1 MFLASVSWQHLIS
14 EKYYFFISPIF
25 KNCNFPQ
32 LNFGI
37 EPRSTHSETKDLVR
51 VAVVK
56 NSCFCSMPYNPNCP
70 NNEKNF
76 WFSPRRSNS
85 FSSGTDFIS
94 SVKVSIKVL
103 QPVETFS
110 MENCRFCSLHW
121 KTDCPIFQIL
131 VFRLTHLNF
140 QTPNSHYPQA
150 CIFHFDLH
158 RKTETCE
165 YRLVNQNVDV
175 FLASEIWRCDIFEQS
190 LLFRFNSSCKI
201 RFVRHY
207 MLLLFP

>member
-14 EKYYFFISPIF
+14 EKNYFFISPIF

-131 VFRLTHLNF
+131 VFRLTHHGF
-140 QTPNSHYPQA
+140 QTPSSQYPQA
-150 CIFHFDLH
+150 CIFHFDLR

-165 YRLVNQNVDV
+165 DRLLGQNNDV
-175 FLASEIWRCDIFEQS
+175 FLASVSRKSDNSQS
-190 LLFRFNSSCKI
+190 CF
-201 RFVRHY
+201 
-207 MLLLFP
+207 